1 MTAGALLITGGSR
14 GIGAATAKLA
24 AARGWRVC
32 LSFERDEGAA
42 EAVVK
47 AIAVAGGQAVAVC
60 ADVRRE
66 PDVAALFD
74 AAEAAFGPVTGLV
87 NNAGITGRIGAFAEA
102 APEAIRD
109 VVEINVIGALLAARE
124 AVRRMSTARGGK
136 GGAIVN
142 ISSGAT
148 TLGSPGEY
156 VHYAAS
162 KGAIDTFTLGL
173 AREVAREGIR
183 VNAVAPGL
191 VLTDIHAAGG
201 EPGRPERIAP
211 TIPMGRAG
219 APEEIAEPILFL
231 LSPAASYITGAVLR
245 VSGGR

>member
-1 MTAGALLITGGSR
+1 MPGTLLITGGSR

-24 AARGWRVC
+24 AVRGWRVC
-32 LSFERDEGAA
+32 FSYARDERAAAEVARAIETAGGAA
-42 EAVVK
+42 LAVR
-47 AIAVAGGQAVAVC
+47 

-66 PDVAALFD
+66 AEIVALFD
-74 AAEAAFGPVTGLV
+74 AAERAFGPVTGLV
-87 NNAGITGRIGAFAEA
+87 NNAGITGRIAPLSEA
-102 APEAIRD
+102 APEMIRE
-109 VVEINVIGALLAARE
+109 VVETNVTGAILAARE
-124 AVRRMSTARGGK
+124 AVKRMSTARGGQ

-142 ISSGAT
+142 VSSGAA

-191 VLTDIHAAGG
+191 VVTDIHAAGG
-201 EPGRPERIAP
+201 EPGRPERLAP
-211 TIPMGRAG
+211 TIPMGRPG
-219 APEEIAEPILFL
+219 SPEEIAEPILFL
-231 LSPAASYITGAVLR
+231 ISPAASYITGAVLR
-245 VSGGR
+245 VAGGR